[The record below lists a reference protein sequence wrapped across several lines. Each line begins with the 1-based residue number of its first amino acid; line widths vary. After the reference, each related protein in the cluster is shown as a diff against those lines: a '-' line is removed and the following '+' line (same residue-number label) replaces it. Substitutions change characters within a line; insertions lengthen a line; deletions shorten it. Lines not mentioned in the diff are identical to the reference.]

1 MTKKS
6 IIAAAL
12 ILAATGASAQNE
24 TMYLVK
30 GDRVIGKYGVDAV
43 DYITFN
49 LSNDIIDENI
59 WLEVDNVGKNTV
71 TYTVNTV
78 TTTTAYAHNLL
89 SYYDVNYV
97 AMDMFGDMLDNLT
110 DAEKLECCQR
120 ALAVNAFIG
129 MGTQT
134 ITQNDFAQWGEM
146 DHQRFN
152 ITPGTKYYLC
162 AWEVDPQTQEPLQTF
177 VTKEVETL
185 PTEEIN
191 LDLNVEFKGLN
202 AEGMALTFTGSDNI
216 LYVRTC
222 WGMAAQME
230 AYEEFYGRAFLM
242 GTFGQNWTL
251 EFLAGFGDLAPDIE
265 NATWPAYDPGDY
277 VMYVDA
283 YDAQGNVQHLK
294 KIFTY
299 ESAEI
304 ADGPKITIFSKE
316 KGENFVKV
324 NFEISPSNVEEAYVR
339 MAEENFVDDR
349 VNMGYT
355 LSEVAMGG
363 DATDIT
369 NAINTTGEYTFES
382 NEVGEAWMSILI
394 YAKDKDGGKT
404 VQRINFNS
412 HPDSEWSIP
421 VPVHGPKA
429 KMPAIKKIK
438 SKRNPAIDRAS
449 K

>member
-134 ITQNDFAQWGEM
+134 ITRMTSHSGARW
-146 DHQRFN
+146 
-152 ITPGTKYYLC
+152 ITS
-162 AWEVDPQTQEPLQTF
+162 AS
-177 VTKEVETL
+177 TL
-185 PTEEIN
+185 PRGPNIISAH
-191 LDLNVEFKGLN
+191 GR
-202 AEGMALTFTGSDNI
+202 LTPRHRS
-216 LYVRTC
+216 
-222 WGMAAQME
+222 
-230 AYEEFYGRAFLM
+230 
-242 GTFGQNWTL
+242 
-251 EFLAGFGDLAPDIE
+251 
-265 NATWPAYDPGDY
+265 
-277 VMYVDA
+277 
-283 YDAQGNVQHLK
+283 
-294 KIFTY
+294 
-299 ESAEI
+299 
-304 ADGPKITIFSKE
+304 
-316 KGENFVKV
+316 
-324 NFEISPSNVEEAYVR
+324 
-339 MAEENFVDDR
+339 
-349 VNMGYT
+349 
-355 LSEVAMGG
+355 LSRH
-363 DATDIT
+363 
-369 NAINTTGEYTFES
+369 S
-382 NEVGEAWMSILI
+382 
-394 YAKDKDGGKT
+394 
-404 VQRINFNS
+404 
-412 HPDSEWSIP
+412 
-421 VPVHGPKA
+421 
-429 KMPAIKKIK
+429 
-438 SKRNPAIDRAS
+438 
-449 K
+449 

>member
-78 TTTTAYAHNLL
+78 TTITAYAHNLL

-191 LDLNVEFKGLN
+191 LDLNVEFK
-202 AEGMALTFTGSDNI
+202 ASTP
-216 LYVRTC
+216 
-222 WGMAAQME
+222 
-230 AYEEFYGRAFLM
+230 RA
-242 GTFGQNWTL
+242 W
-251 EFLAGFGDLAPDIE
+251 
-265 NATWPAYDPGDY
+265 
-277 VMYVDA
+277 
-283 YDAQGNVQHLK
+283 H
-294 KIFTY
+294 
-299 ESAEI
+299 
-304 ADGPKITIFSKE
+304 
-316 KGENFVKV
+316 
-324 NFEISPSNVEEAYVR
+324 
-339 MAEENFVDDR
+339 
-349 VNMGYT
+349 
-355 LSEVAMGG
+355 
-363 DATDIT
+363 
-369 NAINTTGEYTFES
+369 
-382 NEVGEAWMSILI
+382 
-394 YAKDKDGGKT
+394 
-404 VQRINFNS
+404 
-412 HPDSEWSIP
+412 
-421 VPVHGPKA
+421 
-429 KMPAIKKIK
+429 
-438 SKRNPAIDRAS
+438 
-449 K
+449 